1 MAAII
6 PILDSQDVRDLI
18 DSVAKNIEKISN
30 AYDSKDWVSLEMC
43 TRTLEEQTRI
53 VMAISSYDQ
62 MQRNTDGQNVDA
74 NAMPLE
80 TETRETIFE
89 FGALTE
95 SLVPLLHKL
104 FLITETWTQT
114 PVEESRHVRKMKS
127 TGGRPAY
134 HIEKDLIEQLRE
146 TGMTWTAI
154 ARFIGV
160 SEKTLYRKRSELGV
174 QEGFS
179 DISDNDLD
187 KEIKHTLA
195 LTPYSGE
202 IYVRG
207 SLEGKGIK
215 VQRSRVR
222 ESLRRIDC
230 VGRALRTRYA
240 IYRRKYKVAGAN
252 HLWHIDSNHKLISWR
267 FVIHGCV
274 DGFSRAI
281 IYLQCC
287 NNNKASTVLSLFEDG
302 VNDFGLPSRVRGDQ
316 GMENI
321 DVARYMVTNRGCDRG
336 SFIAGRSVHN
346 QRIERLWAEVNRVS
360 SALYIDLFKFL
371 EDSETLDSLDE
382 VHLLALEYVYL
393 PRINASLLEFKH
405 QWNHHGMRTTG
416 HQSPL
421 ALWHTSVLDAPDDSS
436 VTNWDFYGVDYDGP
450 LPEVTT
456 DNNVIIPESHIVLTQ
471 HEIQIL
477 QDRVDPLQDDG
488 NSGINHFLNTVS
500 VLQGFGLH

>member
-1 MAAII
+1 
-6 PILDSQDVRDLI
+6 
-18 DSVAKNIEKISN
+18 
-30 AYDSKDWVSLEMC
+30 MC

-80 TETRETIFE
+80 TETQETIFE

-154 ARFIGV
+154 ARFISI

-321 DVARYMVTNRGCDRG
+321 DVAKYMVTNRGCDRG

-346 QRIERLWAEVNRVS
+346 QRIERLWAEVNSFFRI
-360 SALYIDLFKFL
+360 LYRL
-371 EDSETLDSLDE
+371 
-382 VHLLALEYVYL
+382 V
-393 PRINASLLEFKH
+393 
-405 QWNHHGMRTTG
+405 
-416 HQSPL
+416 
-421 ALWHTSVLDAPDDSS
+421 
-436 VTNWDFYGVDYDGP
+436 
-450 LPEVTT
+450 
-456 DNNVIIPESHIVLTQ
+456 
-471 HEIQIL
+471 QI
-477 QDRVDPLQDDG
+477 
-488 NSGINHFLNTVS
+488 S
-500 VLQGFGLH
+500 